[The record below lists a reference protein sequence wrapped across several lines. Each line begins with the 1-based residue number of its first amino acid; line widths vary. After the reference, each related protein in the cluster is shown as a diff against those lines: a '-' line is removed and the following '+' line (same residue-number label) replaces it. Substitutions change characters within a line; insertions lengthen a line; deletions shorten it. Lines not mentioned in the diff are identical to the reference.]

1 MHAPEG
7 HVGLQHKKLRVLQ
20 KCGCLQNPPQHPAL
34 ALTSVRSHAW
44 GDPTDPRAEGQPD
57 LEDKLLAMDPET
69 DWRNEFR
76 RAYEDV
82 AAAQESMEYFPAQSA
97 VGAWIK
103 QGKL

>member
-1 MHAPEG
+1 MAD
-7 HVGLQHKKLRVLQ
+7 
-20 KCGCLQNPPQHPAL
+20 A
-34 ALTSVRSHAW
+34 
-44 GDPTDPRAEGQPD
+44 
-57 LEDKLLAMDPET
+57 LEDKLLAMDPAT
-69 DWRNEFR
+69 DWRDEFR